1 LRNLKVSNPIEV
13 SQYAEQHGLL
23 NEPAFTW
30 WAKHVLKRS
39 RRIVEKV
46 KTRYWQRTHKFSIRL
61 PKSVAEALQ
70 LDKENGNQLWYDAI
84 QKELKNV
91 QIAFKF
97 LEEGEAAPIGYKK
110 IPCHIIFDVKMDFTR
125 KARFVA
131 GGHKTDPPTTLTYS
145 SIVSRDSVRIAFLLA
160 ALNDLKV
167 LAADIGNA
175 YINADAR
182 EKVYFVAGDEFGFSL
197 KGRNVIIVKALYGL
211 KSSGAAW

>member
-1 LRNLKVSNPIEV
+1 
-13 SQYAEQHGLL
+13 
-23 NEPAFTW
+23 
-30 WAKHVLKRS
+30 
-39 RRIVEKV
+39 
-46 KTRYWQRTHKFSIRL
+46 L